1 MLNISLTGML
11 WTVVNLLVLYILLKK
26 FLWAPV
32 TAMIESR
39 QKEIEDGLAGAAAK
53 DQASQAKLEEYDL
66 RLAQAGQ
73 EAARLV
79 AQARDR
85 GQREYEAILAKARD
99 DAGRVTDEA
108 RQRVRQEREEMLRGA
123 RGEVASLALLCAAKV
138 AGKELDG
145 NADRALV
152 EDFLARTGDG
162 T

>member
-11 WTVVNLLVLYILLKK
+11 WTVVNLLVLYVLLKK

-32 TAMIESR
+32 TAIIESR

-73 EAARLV
+73 EAAQLV

-99 DAGRVTDEA
+99 DAGRVSDEA
-108 RQRVRQEREEMLRGA
+108 RQRVRQEREEMLQGA
-123 RGEVASLALLCAAKV
+123 REEVAALALLCAAKV
-138 AGKELDG
+138 AGKELDRD
-145 NADRALV
+145 ADRALV
-152 EDFLARTGDG
+152 EDFLAGTGDG

>member
-1 MLNISLTGML
+1 M
-11 WTVVNLLVLYILLKK
+11 
-26 FLWAPV
+26 
-32 TAMIESR
+32 
-39 QKEIEDGLAGAAAK
+39 
-53 DQASQAKLEEYDL
+53 
-66 RLAQAGQ
+66 
-73 EAARLV
+73 

-108 RQRVRQEREEMLRGA
+108 RQRVRQEREEMLQGA

-145 NADRALV
+145 DADRALV
-152 EDFLARTGDG
+152 EDFLAGTGDG